1 MSELHPFS
9 ALPVNLLL
17 ADRPCLVVGAGKVA
31 ARKIG
36 HLIDAGARITVISP
50 EICEGEIA
58 DWIETQRITC
68 LKRAFEPGDVSG
80 FTLVFASTNDRFVN
94 RQVLEDCRKHSI
106 LCSCVDG
113 NWAQSDFTTPAITRH
128 GGLTLT
134 VSTGGQSCRQAK
146 LIKDNLAKHIEMVET
161 ADLVVVGTDHHH
173 MDIEEREPFH
183 LTGPR
188 YERTGWMIMQLW
200 GIHEFM
206 ILNTCNRVEVIAVA
220 SKETSTNGILRHIL
234 GFDKLKEDK
243 FYLKHG
249 AEAYEHLCMV
259 SSGMLSQ
266 TPGESHIAAQMK
278 EALAGAQQRG
288 WANSMMQEWVS
299 SLLHVSKHI
308 QTEVTP
314 SLRKEEI
321 ENLALKYLEAH
332 SPDLSAK
339 TLMVLGAGMIGQ
351 GLVNDAFPKV
361 GKIIWC
367 YHINRPE
374 LSSEWKNKIELCTF
388 NSIKDRLGEA
398 DIIASATEAPGHVL
412 HHGHAPF
419 LNQQKPVLLIDLGMP
434 RNIEPA
440 LNGLSPELRIVDLDG
455 LKYWHRRETA
465 EMDEIF
471 HRCHGIIGEHQ
482 EQYERIIKSF
492 QGGNA
497 Q

>member
-1 MSELHPFS
+1 MSELEPS
-9 ALPVNLLL
+9 GALPVNLLL
-17 ADRPCLVVGAGKVA
+17 ADRSCLVVGAGKVA

-36 HLIDAGARITVISP
+36 HLIDAGARVTVISP
-50 EICEGEIA
+50 DVCDDEIA
-58 DWIETQRITC
+58 GWIEARRITH
-68 LKRAFEPGDVSG
+68 LKRVFESGDTAG
-80 FTLVFASTNDRFVN
+80 FTLVFAATDDRYVN
-94 RQVLEDCRKHSI
+94 RQVLADSRKHNV

-128 GGLTLT
+128 GSVTLT

-146 LIKDNLAKHIEMVET
+146 LIKDNLAKHMVMVET

-206 ILNTCNRVEVIAVA
+206 ILNTCNRVEIIAVA

-249 AEAYEHLCMV
+249 AEAYKHLCMV

-266 TPGESHIAAQMK
+266 TPGESHISAQMK
-278 EALAGAQQRG
+278 AALTDAQQRG
-288 WANSMMQEWVS
+288 WAGSMMQEWVS

-321 ENLALKYLEAH
+321 EDLALKYLEAH
-332 SPDLSAK
+332 SPDLASK
-339 TLMVLGAGMIGQ
+339 TLMVLGAGMVGQ
-351 GLVNDAFPKV
+351 GLVRDAFPKV
-361 GKIIWC
+361 GRIIWC
-367 YHINRPE
+367 YHVNRPDV
-374 LSSEWKNKIELCTF
+374 SSVWKNVELCTF
-388 NSIKDRLGEA
+388 NSIKDCLGEA
-398 DIIASATEAPGHVL
+398 DIIVSATEAPGHVL
-412 HHGHAPF
+412 HSGHAPF
-419 LNQQKPVLLIDLGMP
+419 FDQEKKLILVDLGMP

-440 LNGLSPELRIVDLDG
+440 LAGLSPELRIVDLDG
-455 LKYWHRRETA
+455 LKHWHRRETA

>member
-1 MSELHPFS
+1 MSES
-9 ALPVNLLL
+9 KTSGALPVNLLL
-17 ADRPCLVVGAGKVA
+17 ADRPCLVVGAGRIA

-36 HLIDAGARITVISP
+36 HLLDAGARVTVISP
-50 EICEGEIA
+50 DVCEEEITG
-58 DWIETQRITC
+58 WMETRHATH
-68 LKRAFEPGDVSG
+68 LKR
-80 FTLVFASTNDRFVN
+80 VFASGDTAGFIVVFAATNDRYVN
-94 RQVLEDCRKHSI
+94 RQVLDDARKHNV

-113 NWAQSDFTTPAITRH
+113 NWAKSDFTTPAITRH
-128 GGLTLT
+128 GNVTLT

-146 LIKDNLAKHIEMVET
+146 LIKDNLAKHMAMVET
-161 ADLVVVGTDHHH
+161 ADLVVVGTDHHR
-173 MDIEEREPFH
+173 MAIDEREPFH

-234 GFDKLKEDK
+234 GFDKLKPEK

-259 SSGMLSQ
+259 SAGMLSQ
-266 TPGESHIAAQMK
+266 TPGESHIAAQIK
-278 EALAGAQQRG
+278 ESLADAQQRG
-288 WANSMMQEWVS
+288 WAGNMMQEWVS

-308 QTEVTP
+308 QTEVAP
-314 SLRKEEI
+314 LLRKEEI
-321 ENLALKYLEAH
+321 ENLALKYLQTQVQ
-332 SPDLSAK
+332 DLSAK

-351 GLVNDAFPKV
+351 GLVRDALPKV

-374 LSSEWKNKIELCTF
+374 LPKDWASAVELCTF

-398 DIIASATEAPGHVL
+398 DIIVSATEAPGHVL
-412 HHGHAPF
+412 HSGHAPF
-419 LNQQKPVLLIDLGMP
+419 FDQEKKIVLVDLGMP
-434 RNIEPA
+434 RNIEPGLA
-440 LNGLSPELRIVDLDG
+440 GLSPDISLIDLDG
-455 LKYWHRRETA
+455 LKHWQCRETH
-465 EMDEIF
+465 EMDDIF
-471 HRCHGIIGEHQ
+471 NHCSRIIGDHQ

-492 QGGNA
+492 QGAN
-497 Q
+497 

>member
-1 MSELHPFS
+1 MSELKQS
-9 ALPVNLLL
+9 GALPVNLLL
-17 ADRPCLVVGAGKVA
+17 VDRPCLVVGAGKVA

-36 HLIDAGARITVISP
+36 HLVDAGARVTVISP
-50 EICEGEIA
+50 EICEDEITG
-58 DWIETQRITC
+58 WIEARRATH
-68 LKRAFEPGDVSG
+68 LKRAFESGDTSG
-80 FTLVFASTNDRFVN
+80 FALVFAATDDRYVN
-94 RQVLEDCRKHSI
+94 RQVLEDCRKHNI

-113 NWAQSDFTTPAITRH
+113 NWAKSDFTTPAITRH
-128 GGLTLT
+128 GSVTLT

-146 LIKDNLAKHIEMVET
+146 LIKDNLAKHMVMVET
-161 ADLVVVGTDHHH
+161 ADLVVVGTDHHR

-234 GFDKLKEDK
+234 GFDKLKSDK

-259 SSGMLSQ
+259 SAGMQSQ
-266 TPGESHIAAQMK
+266 TLGESHITAQIK
-278 EALAGAQQRG
+278 EALADAQQRG
-288 WANSMMQEWVS
+288 WAGSMMQEWVS

-314 SLRKEEI
+314 LLRREEI
-321 ENLALKYLEAH
+321 EELAVKYLQAH
-332 SPDLSAK
+332 DPALSTK

-351 GLVNDAFPKV
+351 GLVRDAFPKV

-367 YHINRPE
+367 YHINRPDV
-374 LSSEWKNKIELCTF
+374 SNVWKNVELCTF

-398 DIIASATEAPGHVL
+398 DIIISATEAPGHIL
-412 HHGHAPF
+412 HSGHVPF
-419 LNQQKPVLLIDLGMP
+419 FDQEKKICLIDLGMP
-434 RNIEPA
+434 RNIDPA
-440 LNGLSPELRIVDLDG
+440 LKELSPDIDLVDLDG
-455 LKYWHRRETA
+455 LKYWHRNEA
-465 EMDEIF
+465 ADMDEVF
-471 HRCHGIIGEHQ
+471 NRCRHLVGEHQ